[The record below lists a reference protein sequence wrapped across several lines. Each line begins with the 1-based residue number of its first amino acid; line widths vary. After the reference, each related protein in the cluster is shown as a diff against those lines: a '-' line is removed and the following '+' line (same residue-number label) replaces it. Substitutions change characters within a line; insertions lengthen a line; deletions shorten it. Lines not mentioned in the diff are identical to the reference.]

1 MSETQT
7 VKAAAGR
14 RIRHPVSARLLK
26 DEGETVAW
34 NSYWQRLLQDGDV
47 ELVDAPAPTMAAK
60 PAPAPIND
68 AKAG

>member
-1 MSETQT
+1 VSETQT

-14 RIRHPVSARLLK
+14 RVRHPVSARLLK

-47 ELVDAPAPTMAAK
+47 ELVDAPAPAVAK